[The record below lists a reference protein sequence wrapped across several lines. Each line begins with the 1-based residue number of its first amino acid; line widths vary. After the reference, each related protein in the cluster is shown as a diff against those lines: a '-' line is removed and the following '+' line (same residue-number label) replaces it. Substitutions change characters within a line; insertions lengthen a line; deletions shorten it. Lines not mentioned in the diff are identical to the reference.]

1 VRDFLLGSGEPSTEN
16 VPDSAYSQMTHFL
29 CTLFTKAQETI
40 SNLDGGYKAER
51 IRRFRTFMSE
61 GQSMHLAGGS
71 RQAFYSKVI
80 VQAWLVCSGL

>member
-1 VRDFLLGSGEPSTEN
+1 MRDFLLGSGEPSTKN
-16 VPDSAYSQMTHFL
+16 VPDLAYSQMTHFL

-61 GQSMHLAGGS
+61 GQSMRLVGGS
-71 RQAFYSKVI
+71 RQAFYSEVV
-80 VQAWLVCSGL
+80 VQARLVCSGL